1 MAAADAWLLD
11 FGAGLTAAIG
21 DRELF
26 HILYRPESHPV
37 PRAADH
43 CGQVIA
49 WEGRLLPLWDLKRRL
64 GGAASEAGLVAVVGF
79 HNAKGGTAFGALRLS
94 TPPQRIEADDAYA
107 CELSEAQ
114 RGWRELSK
122 SCFARDGQ
130 PVPVLDLAS
139 MFMERAC

>member
-1 MAAADAWLLD
+1 MATADAWLLD
-11 FGAGLTAAIG
+11 FGAGLRAAIG

-26 HILYRPESHPV
+26 HILYQPPSHPV

-43 CGQVIA
+43 CGRVIA

-64 GGAASEAGLVAVVGF
+64 CGVTSEADLVAVVGYRD
-79 HNAKGGTAFGALRLS
+79 ADGATTFGALRVS
-94 TPPQRIEADDAYA
+94 TPPQRIKADDANA
-107 CELSEAQ
+107 CALPEGES
-114 RGWRELSK
+114 GWRELSK
-122 SCFARDGQ
+122 SCFARDGS

>member
-11 FGAGLTAAIG
+11 FGAGLRAAIG

-26 HILYRPESHPV
+26 HILYRPDSYPV

-43 CGQVIA
+43 CARVIS
-49 WEGRLLPLWDLKRRL
+49 WEGRLLPLWDLKRGL
-64 GGAASEAGLVAVVGF
+64 GGVASETDLVAVVGYRDGE
-79 HNAKGGTAFGALRLS
+79 GGTAFGALRVN
-94 TPPQRIEADDAYA
+94 TPPQRIKADDADA
-107 CELSEAQ
+107 CGLPEDGA
-114 RGWRELSK
+114 GWRELSR
-122 SCFARDGQ
+122 SCFTRDGQ